1 MKLVL
6 VSQFYPPDYAATGQL
21 LKELTQYLGLEIQV
35 ITGQPS
41 YEFTTR
47 NAPKSETVGLV
58 SVKRLPDCSRL
69 APGSIR
75 GTFMKGLL
83 FSIHS
88 FIHVCLDISKYNLL
102 LVTTAPPFLPVIGY
116 LINVLFGLP
125 YICILYDLH
134 PDISVELGVVAKGH
148 PLSVFWTWVNKRVW
162 RRAKKVIVLS
172 RNMKE
177 RVVEYCPEIE
187 EKVEVIHSW
196 AEPKNIYPI
205 EKERNWF
212 ALKYKL
218 LGKFTVLYSGN
229 LGRCHDIDTIFEAAL
244 RLKGEPI
251 EFICIGRGAKKGYL
265 EEKVR
270 RHNLDNLR
278 FLPYQDVVYLTYS
291 LSSSDLSLVS
301 IIEGMESLIAPS
313 KLYGYL
319 ASGRP
324 VAAICPETSYIR
336 DILEEGRCGKAFV
349 NGDSEGLANFIKKLS
364 QNKRGARMMGDRAR
378 QYLERNFTPEII
390 AHQYLS
396 IILEQGK

>member
-1 MKLVL
+1 M
-6 VSQFYPPDYAATGQL
+6 
-21 LKELTQYLGLEIQV
+21 
-35 ITGQPS
+35 
-41 YEFTTR
+41 
-47 NAPKSETVGLV
+47 
-58 SVKRLPDCSRL
+58 
-69 APGSIR
+69 
-75 GTFMKGLL
+75 
-83 FSIHS
+83 
-88 FIHVCLDISKYNLL
+88 
-102 LVTTAPPFLPVIGY
+102 
-116 LINVLFGLP
+116 
-125 YICILYDLH
+125 
-134 PDISVELGVVAKGH
+134 
-148 PLSVFWTWVNKRVW
+148 
-162 RRAKKVIVLS
+162 
-172 RNMKE
+172 
-177 RVVEYCPEIE
+177 
-187 EKVEVIHSW
+187 
-196 AEPKNIYPI
+196 
-205 EKERNWF
+205 
-212 ALKYKL
+212 
-218 LGKFTVLYSGN
+218 
-229 LGRCHDIDTIFEAAL
+229 
-244 RLKGEPI
+244 
-251 EFICIGRGAKKGYL
+251 

-324 VAAICPETSYIR
+324 IAAICPETSYIR